1 MLVTVM
7 INHLR
12 GLVSALEGNTVYA
25 QHMHT
30 YIPTYAYIHTYICIH
45 TYLHMLHT
53 YLHMHTYIPTY
64 VTYIPTYA
72 YIRSYTCTYM
82 VAVASLIPRLFLLA
96 WE

>member
-30 YIPTYAYIHTYICIH
+30 YIPTY
-45 TYLHMLHT
+45 
-53 YLHMHTYIPTY
+53 

-72 YIRSYTCTYM
+72 YIRRYTCTYM